1 MYMSFTSRRF
11 FGQLLL
17 HTFTVDTATQ
27 MEIQEARALWG
38 GTSMS
43 EAGKR
48 AATETFARPTA
59 QSTFCVMDVSYFCLL
74 LSVSNFLR

>member
-1 MYMSFTSRRF
+1 
-11 FGQLLL
+11 
-17 HTFTVDTATQ
+17 